1 MTASLDIPTVNAL
14 LAERMT
20 ELAHELAGEPTSR
33 NGDELRFRSR
43 GSLSVFVAGLKRGRW
58 RDYEVSRW
66 GDPLGLVAHLHQTS
80 MRDAY
85 AWALAWLGEV
95 PSPVVRRTA
104 PSPAAQQAGSS
115 DAEARKRWSLEK
127 AARIWDEAS
136 DPAGTLVEAYLASR
150 GLSLPPD
157 APLRFHPRAWR
168 NADNGPHG
176 PAMVALM
183 TDAETS
189 RAAGVH
195 VTYLQ
200 PDGSGKADGGRQKIM
215 LGHVG
220 VIRLVPNANVTTGL
234 GLAEGIETALAVMQR
249 AGWSPVWA
257 ATSAG
262 AMRLFPVLAG
272 IEALTIFADMDGPG
286 LAAARECG
294 QRWAEADREA
304 RLLAPP
310 AGDWDSMLPRKA
322 EAA

>member
-1 MTASLDIPTVNAL
+1 MTAPLDIDNINAV

-20 ELAHELAGEPTSR
+20 DLAHELAGEPTSR
-33 NGDELRFRSR
+33 SRDELRFGSH
-43 GSLSVFVAGLKRGRW
+43 GSLSIMVAGLKRGCW
-58 RDYEVSRW
+58 HDHEASRG
-66 GDPLGLVAHLHQTS
+66 GDPLGLIAHLRQTN
-80 MRDAY
+80 MKDAY
-85 AWALAWLGEV
+85 GWALAWLGEATV
-95 PSPVVRRTA
+95 PMSRLTAPESPVLHQRPT
-104 PSPAAQQAGSS
+104 SG
-115 DAEARKRWSLEK
+115 DARKRWSLDQ
-127 AARIWDEAS
+127 ARRTWCEAVE
-136 DPAGTLVEAYLASR
+136 PLGTLVEAYLASR
-150 GLSLPPD
+150 SLSLPPD

-176 PAMVALM
+176 PAMVSLM
-183 TDAETS
+183 TDAETG
-189 RAAGVH
+189 RAVGVH

-200 PDGSGKADGGRQKIM
+200 PDGSGKADGDRQKIM

-220 VIRLVPNANVTTGL
+220 VIRLVPDADVTSGL

-262 AMRLFPVLAG
+262 AMRLFPVLPG
-272 IEALTIFADMDGPG
+272 IDALTIFADMDGPG

-294 QRWAEADREA
+294 QRWANADREA